1 MATYVNNLR
10 LKEIT
15 TGQESGTWGTSTNT
29 NLSLIGEALGYGTL
43 ACFPS
48 DANDT
53 ATATVAD
60 GAADPARSMYFKV
73 TSSVTLTATRTLT
86 IAPETISRV
95 MWIENATT
103 GSQTIT
109 IKQGSGAT
117 VDINTGKTKI
127 VYQDGAGGSAAVVD
141 ALSLVDTSGSIGL
154 DSTVR
159 TSPFTAVKN
168 NSYMIDT
175 SSGTFDITLPA
186 SPAVGDKVGFMDVE
200 SNFDVNAATLLR
212 NSSKLFNAASDGT
225 IDIKGYAGVLVYT
238 GSTYGWMP
246 MF

>member
-1 MATYVNNLR
+1 MATYDNDLR

-29 NLSLIGEALGYGTL
+29 NLSLIAEALGYGTE
-43 ACFPS
+43 AVFDS
-48 DANDT
+48 DANKT
-53 ATATVAD
+53 TTVAD
-60 GAADPARSMYFKV
+60 AATDPARSMYYKV
-73 TSSVTLTATRTLT
+73 TSSATLSATRELT
-86 IAPETISRV
+86 IAPNSISRV

-127 VYQDGAGGSAAVVD
+127 VYLDGAGSGAAVVD

-159 TSPFTAVKN
+159 TSAFTAVKN

>member
-1 MATYVNNLR
+1 MATYDNDLR

-29 NLSLIGEALGYGTL
+29 NLSLIAEALGYGTE
-43 ACFPS
+43 ASFGS
-48 DANDT
+48 DAN
-53 ATATVAD
+53 ATTTVEN
-60 GAADPARSMYFKV
+60 GTTDPARSMYFKV
-73 TSSVTLTATRTLT
+73 TSSATLTATRTLT
-86 IAPETISRV
+86 IGPETISRV

-127 VYQDGAGGSAAVVD
+127 VYLDGAGGSAAVVD

-159 TSPFTAVKN
+159 TSAFTAVKN

>member
-1 MATYVNNLR
+1 MATYENDLR

-29 NLSLIGEALGYGTL
+29 NLSLIAEALGYGTE
-43 ACFPS
+43 AVFDS
-48 DANDT
+48 DANKT
-53 ATATVAD
+53 TTVAD
-60 GAADPARSMYFKV
+60 AATDPARSMYYKV
-73 TSSVTLTATRTLT
+73 TSSATLSATRELT
-86 IAPETISRV
+86 IAPNSISRV

-127 VYQDGAGGSAAVVD
+127 VYLDGAGSSAAVVD

-159 TSPFTAVKN
+159 TSAFTAVKN

-225 IDIKGYAGVLVYT
+225 IDIKGYAGVLVQT

-246 MF
+246 TF

>member
-1 MATYVNNLR
+1 
-10 LKEIT
+10 
-15 TGQESGTWGTSTNT
+15 
-29 NLSLIGEALGYGTL
+29 
-43 ACFPS
+43 
-48 DANDT
+48 
-53 ATATVAD
+53 
-60 GAADPARSMYFKV
+60 MYYKV
-73 TSSVTLTATRTLT
+73 TSSATLSATRELT
-86 IAPETISRV
+86 IAPNSISRV

-127 VYQDGAGGSAAVVD
+127 VYLDGAGGSAAVVD

-159 TSPFTAVKN
+159 TSAFTAVKN

>member
-1 MATYVNNLR
+1 MATYENDLR

-29 NLSLIGEALGYGTL
+29 NLSLIAEALGYGTE
-43 ACFPS
+43 AVFDS
-48 DANDT
+48 DANKT
-53 ATATVAD
+53 TTVAD
-60 GAADPARSMYFKV
+60 AATDPARSMYYKV
-73 TSSVTLTATRTLT
+73 TSSATLSATRELT
-86 IAPETISRV
+86 IAPNSISRV

-127 VYQDGAGGSAAVVD
+127 VYLDGAGSSAAVVD

-159 TSPFTAVKN
+159 TSAFTAVKN

>member
-1 MATYVNNLR
+1 MATYDNDLR

-29 NLSLIGEALGYGTL
+29 NLSLIAEALGYGTE
-43 ACFPS
+43 AVFDS
-48 DANDT
+48 DANKT
-53 ATATVAD
+53 TTVAD
-60 GAADPARSMYFKV
+60 AATDPARSMYYKV
-73 TSSVTLTATRTLT
+73 TSSATLSATRELT
-86 IAPETISRV
+86 IAPNSISRV

-127 VYQDGAGGSAAVVD
+127 VYLDGAGGSAAVVD

-159 TSPFTAVKN
+159 TSAFTAVKN

>member
-1 MATYVNNLR
+1 MATYENDLR

-29 NLSLIGEALGYGTL
+29 NLSLIAEALGYGTE
-43 ACFPS
+43 ASFGS
-48 DANDT
+48 DANVET
-53 ATATVAD
+53 IVAD
-60 GAADPARSMYFKV
+60 GATDPARSMYFKV
-73 TSSVTLTATRTLT
+73 TSSATLSATRTLT
-86 IAPETISRV
+86 IKPLTMSRV

-127 VYQDGAGGSAAVVD
+127 VYLDGAGSSAAVVD

-159 TSPFTAVKN
+159 TSAFTAVKN

>member
-1 MATYVNNLR
+1 MATYDNDLR

-29 NLSLIGEALGYGTL
+29 NLSLIAEALGYGTE
-43 ACFPS
+43 AVFDS
-48 DANDT
+48 DANKT
-53 ATATVAD
+53 TTVAD
-60 GAADPARSMYFKV
+60 AATDPARSMYYKV
-73 TSSVTLTATRTLT
+73 TSSATLSATRELT
-86 IAPETISRV
+86 IAPNSISRV

-127 VYQDGAGGSAAVVD
+127 VYLDGAGSSAAVVD

>member
-1 MATYVNNLR
+1 MATYDNDLR

-29 NLSLIGEALGYGTL
+29 NLSLIAEALGYGTE
-43 ACFPS
+43 AVFDS
-48 DANDT
+48 DANKT
-53 ATATVAD
+53 TTVAD
-60 GAADPARSMYFKV
+60 AATDPARSMYYKV
-73 TSSVTLTATRTLT
+73 TSSATLSATRELT
-86 IAPETISRV
+86 IAPNSISRV

-127 VYQDGAGGSAAVVD
+127 VYLDGAGSSAAVVD

-159 TSPFTAVKN
+159 TSAFTAVKN

>member
-1 MATYVNNLR
+1 
-10 LKEIT
+10 
-15 TGQESGTWGTSTNT
+15 
-29 NLSLIGEALGYGTL
+29 
-43 ACFPS
+43 
-48 DANDT
+48 
-53 ATATVAD
+53 
-60 GAADPARSMYFKV
+60 
-73 TSSVTLTATRTLT
+73 
-86 IAPETISRV
+86 

-127 VYQDGAGGSAAVVD
+127 VYLDGAGSSAAVVD

-159 TSPFTAVKN
+159 TSAFTAVKN